1 MNGAAEG
8 LVAAQP
14 APAPPPKPWTRSRIA
29 GYLLMAFW
37 IAATVG
43 LVVYLY
49 LAWDLDKIER
59 YGPKFLSG
67 LYVTLTLVGVSI
79 AIGAVI
85 SFPVALGRM
94 SKNIIISRLA
104 FAYVYIFRG
113 TPLIAQLFLI
123 YYGLGSFRHQLEAV
137 GLWVFFRD
145 AWNCALFAFSL
156 NTAAYQAE
164 ILRGAI
170 ESVPRGQWEGA
181 EALGLNRIHTFWKVI
196 LPQALIVALRPY
208 GNEIILMIK
217 GSAIVALVT
226 VFDLMGETR
235 RAFSR
240 TYDFQAYIWAAV
252 FYFVMVEALRNVWNR
267 LEARLTRHLLR

>member
-1 MNGAAEG
+1 MSVAET
-8 LVAAQP
+8 LVKAQP
-14 APAPPPKPWTRSRIA
+14 APPPPAKPWTTARIS
-29 GYLLMAFW
+29 GTILVLFW
-37 IAATVG
+37 VAAAIG
-43 LVVYLY
+43 LVLY
-49 LAWDLDKIER
+49 LSSAWDIAKIER
-59 YGPKFLSG
+59 YGPRFLSG
-67 LYVTLTLVGVSI
+67 LWTTLSLVGVSI

-85 SFPVALGRM
+85 SLPVALGRM
-94 SKNIIISRLA
+94 SKNPVISRIA
-104 FAYVYIFRG
+104 FAYVYVFRG

-123 YYGLGSFRHQLEAV
+123 YYGLGSFRPQLEAI
-137 GLWVFFRD
+137 GLWLFFRD

-156 NTAAYQAE
+156 NTSAYQAE

-170 ESVPRGQWEGA
+170 DSVPRGQWEGA
-181 EALGLNRIHTFWKVI
+181 SALGLNRLQAFWKII

-252 FYFVMVEALRNVWNR
+252 FYFIIVEALRNVWNL
-267 LEARLTRHLLR
+267 LEARLTRHLKR

>member
-1 MNGAAEG
+1 MSAATET

-14 APAPPPKPWTRSRIA
+14 APPPPPKPWTASRVS
-29 GYLLMAFW
+29 GNLLLLFW
-37 IAATVG
+37 IGAGLG
-43 LVVYLY
+43 LVAYLFA
-49 LAWDLDKIER
+49 AWDIDKVQR

-67 LYVTLTLVGVSI
+67 LWTTLSLVGVSI
-79 AIGAVI
+79 AIGALL
-85 SFPVALGRM
+85 SLPVALGRM
-94 SKNIIISRLA
+94 SKNPAISGLA
-104 FAYVYIFRG
+104 FAYVYVFRG

-123 YYGLGSFRHQLEAV
+123 YYGLGSFRPQLEAV

-145 AWNCALFAFSL
+145 AWNCALFAFTL

-181 EALGLNRIHTFWKVI
+181 NALGLTRFQTFWKII

-252 FYFVMVEALRNVWNR
+252 FYFAMVEVLRNVWNW
-267 LEARLTRHLLR
+267 LEARLTRHLIR